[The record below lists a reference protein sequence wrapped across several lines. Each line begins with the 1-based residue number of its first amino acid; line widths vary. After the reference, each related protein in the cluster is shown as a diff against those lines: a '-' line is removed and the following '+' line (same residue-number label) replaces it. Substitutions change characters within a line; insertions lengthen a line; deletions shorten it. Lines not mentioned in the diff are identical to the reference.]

1 MSPVLGRVTRGTTM
15 TALLLVG
22 ALMMPGSA
30 EVSERAGHAAGREGQ
45 VAASQKYGWQ
55 PALFDYAWEYG
66 ESLTDPPLRGT
77 RRKGQWIDVST
88 GSGRAAR
95 HNGGMMLESSY
106 GVVTPRDVSPEFK
119 NGDHGTT
126 SVTLKGNAQPL
137 GRWEVRFATWA
148 QSTTDGDP
156 YDVRVEL
163 VPEGTDPDCRAT
175 SIKVA
180 EVSTTSD
187 SVGIGAYA
195 PSGDKSWTR
204 TVSGVPI
211 GARANEHA
219 FAVEVAKDH
228 ITWFIDGRPV
238 GTLKD
243 KSAIPGKPLTLRL
256 SLVGKGNT
264 EMRHTYAIFDWMRG
278 FPIDHGQHPKNG
290 ASLNTGTQH
299 FSC

>member
-1 MSPVLGRVTRGTTM
+1 VSPLLGRVTRGTTM

-30 EVSERAGHAAGREGQ
+30 EVSENAGHGSARAGQA
-45 VAASQKYGWQ
+45 VASQKYGWQ
-55 PALFDYAWEYG
+55 PSLFDFSWEYG
-66 ESLTDPPLRGT
+66 ESLTDKPSRGT
-77 RRKGQWIDVST
+77 KRKGKWLDVST

-106 GVVTPRDVSPEFK
+106 GVVTKRDVNDDFK

-126 SVTLKGNAQPL
+126 SVTLKGNPQTY
-137 GRWEVRFATWA
+137 GRWEVRFTTWT
-148 QSTTDGDP
+148 QSSDGDP

-163 VPEGTDPDCRAT
+163 VPEGTSPECRAT

-180 EVSTTSD
+180 QVTSTSD
-187 SVGIGAYA
+187 SVDIGAYA

-211 GARANEHA
+211 GLRANEHA

-238 GTLKD
+238 GTTKD
-243 KSAIPGKPLTLRL
+243 KAAVPGVPLTLRL
-256 SLVGKGNT
+256 SLVGNGNT
-264 EMRHTYAIFDWMRG
+264 EMRHTYALFDWMRG

-290 ASLNTGTQH
+290 AALNTGTQP